1 MNFAVHESTDIVANE
16 VGKMFPM
23 NGGEDYIDSLFSYPA
38 SSSNSHAS
46 SPSRFPP
53 LRRTSFNRNCSVVTH
68 DDRSRSDAENLK
80 KQKRKKPFVS
90 SPIAPNLRLKTN
102 DFRRIS
108 VSFPR
113 LTENVV
119 INSPCTASRSTA
131 ATPRADAKEL
141 KVLIAEFDRF
151 YRSRDNFVQQLDF
164 FFSSFN
170 LSQVSLKRDELCS
183 PLPDEDFSIEKEQFF
198 SLLIALRKSTIRI
211 VDCYQLT
218 SNVMGADSSAA
229 CQGAL
234 QTMRKR
240 LRKMIDN
247 PVFASFEEP
256 FSSWIAVSPVR
267 NPFFVQNSIDGV
279 KAKEDSREGR
289 RNSAKH
295 FSFENDFPDELVPNA
310 GSADKINI
318 LSGVLWEIWKSCP
331 AQETDSPMSSS
342 INTSRNRH
350 QYHHHHHHHQQH
362 DKDQISEIS
371 TPRTSGLTSEDGE
384 TRSECRGHFPLTP
397 LLVDF
402 DQILS
407 PPKSAIRNV
416 FVNADA
422 GRNDINLAIQVTT
435 KVKRR
440 IQERTFESWRAALR
454 SSLKA
459 RSVEKI
465 RVQKISRK
473 VSDGD
478 KVDGKKRREG
488 MN

>member
-1 MNFAVHESTDIVANE
+1 
-16 VGKMFPM
+16 MFPM
-23 NGGEDYIDSLFSYPA
+23 NGGKDYIDSLFSYPGTTI
-38 SSSNSHAS
+38 NSHAS

-53 LRRTSFNRNCSVVTH
+53 VRRTSLHRNCNVVIH
-68 DDRSRSDAENLK
+68 DDRSRCDADNLK

-90 SPIAPNLRLKTN
+90 SPIEPNLRLKTN

-113 LTENVV
+113 LTDNVI
-119 INSPCTASRSTA
+119 INSPCSASRPTVL
-131 ATPRADAKEL
+131 TPRADAKEL

-170 LSQVSLKRDELCS
+170 LSQVSLKRDELSS

-198 SLLIALRKSTIRI
+198 SLIIALRKSTIRV
-211 VDCYQLT
+211 VDCYQMT
-218 SNVMGADSSAA
+218 SNLMGSDSSAA
-229 CQGAL
+229 CQSAL
-234 QTMRKR
+234 QTMRKQ
-240 LRKMIDN
+240 LRKMIDH
-247 PVFASFEEP
+247 PLFASFDEP
-256 FSSWIAVSPVR
+256 FSSWLAVSPSR

-289 RNSAKH
+289 RNSAKY
-295 FSFENDFPDELVPNA
+295 FSFENDFPDLLVPNA
-310 GSADKINI
+310 VLAEKIN
-318 LSGVLWEIWKSCP
+318 LLNGALWEIWKSCP
-331 AQETDSPMSSS
+331 AQENDSPLSSS
-342 INTSRNRH
+342 NNTSRHRH
-350 QYHHHHHHHQQH
+350 QHHQHQQH
-362 DKDQISEIS
+362 ERDQLSGVS
-371 TPRTSGLTSEDGE
+371 TPRTSGLTSEEGE

-402 DQILS
+402 EQSLS

-422 GRNDINLAIQVTT
+422 DRNDINLALQIST
-435 KVKRR
+435 KVKLR
-440 IQERTFESWRAALR
+440 IKGRILETWRTALC

-465 RVQKISRK
+465 RAQRISRK
-473 VSDGD
+473 VS
-478 KVDGKKRREG
+478 EG
-488 MN
+488 GSERLK